1 MRGVPGGPEIGLD
14 CGPQHDFH
22 FWGRSGAFGGLVG
35 LRGGAWGRFLVPREA
50 LWEALEALWG
60 AFWCPGEPFLG
71 GFERTGILCTAFE
84 LNFGKVVRKFPFFDR
99 REFALERKPRK
110 VLFFQVN
117 IFFFL
122 FQN

>member
-1 MRGVPGGPEIGLD
+1 MRGVPGCPEIGLD
-14 CGPQHDFH
+14 CRPQHDFH

-71 GFERTGILCTAFE
+71 AFERIGTLCSAFE
-84 LNFGKVVRKFPFFDR
+84 LNFGKVVGKIVVF
-99 REFALERKPRK
+99 
-110 VLFFQVN
+110 
-117 IFFFL
+117 
-122 FQN
+122 